1 MRPDLLLVKDY
12 VSSLSMPKRHTVPPS
27 GAASPPPRGK
37 ANRFR
42 PPHTAWGL
50 APQPGGFFDESF
62 VQLFTWSYFV
72 SVCLDS
78 GLRLLCQ
85 QGFRC
90 LVEPNYPQRLRA
102 ARLTSVYSRY
112 RFVRDGR
119 CAGERH
125 LDSGI
130 P

>member
-42 PPHTAWGL
+42 PPHTAWRL

-62 VQLFTWSYFV
+62 VQLFTWVYFV
-72 SVCLDS
+72 GVCLDS
-78 GLRLLCQ
+78 ACVCCVSKVFAASWSQITPSVCALL
-85 QGFRC
+85 
-90 LVEPNYPQRLRA
+90 A
-102 ARLTSVYSRY
+102 
-112 RFVRDGR
+112 
-119 CAGERH
+119 
-125 LDSGI
+125 
-130 P
+130 